1 MKLPDTVDISTQVG
15 GVSLANPIILASGPP
30 GHSPSGLARYA
41 QAGCGAVISKTL
53 TRKARKGNP
62 RPRVVRIAGD
72 SLINA
77 EGTPNLGE
85 EIYAQ
90 KLARERKRLA
100 LTVLVISIAGTDIDE
115 FVNLARAAQR
125 MGAQVVDI
133 DISCP
138 NIGRNDIP
146 IGGAGNWQLDR
157 RLLND
162 LISRLK
168 REITLPLWVK
178 MTNQYGNL
186 LENARVA
193 ARAGADA
200 LIPLPTIGGMPI
212 DLETGRPVLSFSQ
225 GVGLITGPAIK
236 YAGIKLVAD
245 LRRVVDVS
253 IIGTGGCSSAEDL
266 VQYIMAGADA
276 VQMLSAFMYH
286 GPDRVGKILAD
297 LVSFMSKKGYSKLDD
312 FRGLTLKYLPAEP
325 FALYYRPGN
334 NASG

>member
-1 MKLPDTVDISTQVG
+1 MKSPATMDISSQMG

-53 TRKARKGNP
+53 TREARAGNP
-62 RPRVVRIAGD
+62 RPRVIRIAGEN
-72 SLINA
+72 LINA

-90 KLARERKRLA
+90 RLARVRKRLA
-100 LTVLVISIAGTDIDE
+100 STVLVISIAGTDIDE
-115 FVNLARAAQR
+115 FAYMARAAQG

-138 NIGRNDIP
+138 NIGRNDAP

-157 RLLND
+157 GLLED
-162 LISRLK
+162 LVRRLK
-168 REITLPLWVK
+168 KEITIPLWVK

-200 LIPLPTIGGMPI
+200 LIPLPAVGGMPI
-212 DLETGRPVLSFSQ
+212 DLKTGRPQLSFSQ

-245 LRRVVDVS
+245 LRRMVDIS

-266 VQYIMAGADA
+266 AQYIMAGADA

-286 GPDRVGKILAD
+286 GPERVGTILAN
-297 LVSFMSKKGYSKLDD
+297 LASFMSKQGYSKLDD

-325 FALYYRPGN
+325 FALYYRPEG
-334 NASG
+334 NASD